1 MLAFYSPY
9 PHGKDNSIEYKEK
22 DLLNPEVVEQL
33 FNYCQILEWYIT
45 KTGWEFLISNH
56 GYETLFEINKKS
68 GWLDFENLEEFIY
81 DLQYEKE
88 MGAIL
93 ESDDNK

>member
-33 FNYCQILEWYIT
+33 FNYCQILE
-45 KTGWEFLISNH
+45 
-56 GYETLFEINKKS
+56 
-68 GWLDFENLEEFIY
+68 
-81 DLQYEKE
+81 
-88 MGAIL
+88 
-93 ESDDNK
+93 